1 MSTLN
6 VNNIT
11 KYTGGEV
18 VVNDASEDVDFR
30 VESNDDANML
40 VVNAGNNS
48 VGVGV
53 ATPSAKLE
61 IEDGGTSLGDVL
73 VKITID
79 DQSSHYG
86 LSVGNDSHSTTD
98 NLGLMLMQDNSGNG
112 SIYNNGHNPLYF
124 HSAGNVEI
132 PAGNLVMG
140 TSGKGIDFSAVTPT
154 AGMTGQLLDDYEEG
168 TWTPTLTNTGGS
180 PSYTWQHGK
189 YVKVGRHVWLVMN
202 MKFTV
207 TPSGVG
213 QVYIS
218 GLPFANVNTAANYWP
233 ATIYPYQGCDYDGDQ
248 IFGQIPDGGT
258 IVYISDAEPGT
269 GGNKDTFK
277 ASNLGTT
284 VEMEMSINY
293 PT

>member
-53 ATPSAKLE
+53 ATPSAKFE
-61 IEDGGTSLGDVL
+61 VEDGGTSLGDVL
-73 VKITID
+73 VKITLD

-98 NLGLMLMQDNSGNG
+98 NLGLMLMQDSSGNG

-124 HSAGNVEI
+124 ILVE
-132 PAGNLVMG
+132 
-140 TSGKGIDFSAVTPT
+140 
-154 AGMTGQLLDDYEEG
+154 
-168 TWTPTLTNTGGS
+168 
-180 PSYTWQHGK
+180 
-189 YVKVGRHVWLVMN
+189 R
-202 MKFTV
+202 
-207 TPSGVG
+207 
-213 QVYIS
+213 
-218 GLPFANVNTAANYWP
+218 
-233 ATIYPYQGCDYDGDQ
+233 
-248 IFGQIPDGGT
+248 
-258 IVYISDAEPGT
+258 
-269 GGNKDTFK
+269 
-277 ASNLGTT
+277 
-284 VEMEMSINY
+284 
-293 PT
+293 

>member
-1 MSTLN
+1 MSQLN

-53 ATPSAKLE
+53 ATPSAKFE
-61 IEDGGTSLGDVL
+61 VEDGGTSLGDVL

-124 HSAGNVEI
+124 HSSGEVTKPTQPAFLVTEDGGGQSITNAVQTTITLDSEI
-132 PAGNLVMG
+132 FDVGANFASNTFTAPV
-140 TSGKGIDFSAVTPT
+140 TGKYLI
-154 AGMTGQLLDDYEEG
+154 TGQVITDAGSTPNTLFGSSLLQFVAS
-168 TWTPTLTNTGGS
+168 NR
-180 PSYTWQHGK
+180 TWQFRSPNI
-189 YVKVGRHVWLVMN
+189 YTSENDRFI
-202 MKFTV
+202 MKGTAIVDMDASDTCLMDFFASR
-207 TPSGVG
+207 SGA
-213 QVYIS
+213 S
-218 GLPFANVNTAANYWP
+218 GAT
-233 ATIYPYQGCDYDGDQ
+233 TIYNN
-248 IFGQIPDGGT
+248 GT
-258 IVYISDAEPGT
+258 VP
-269 GGNKDTFK
+269 NTFL
-277 ASNLGTT
+277 SGYLLG
-284 VEMEMSINY
+284 
-293 PT
+293 